1 MDRTPQALERPVKRT
16 SAEGG
21 EPETVHL
28 LSVPETAKAINVCR
42 ATLYDLF
49 RQGVIQSVKV
59 GRRRLVKS
67 TEVERY
73 IASLPADDM
82 AAKRSA

>member
-1 MDRTPQALERPVKRT
+1 MDRTVQALGRPVNRT
-16 SAEGG
+16 TGEAAEV
-21 EPETVHL
+21 ETAHL
-28 LSVPETAKAINVCR
+28 LSVPQTAKAIGVCR

-67 TEVERY
+67 TEV
-73 IASLPADDM
+73 
-82 AAKRSA
+82 